1 MRRIVVTG
9 MGAVSPLGCG
19 VELSWRRLLA
29 GQSGLR
35 PLPQWSQ
42 ALPARIA
49 GLVPDKA
56 DDADGGFDPA
66 EAAAPKDQRK
76 MDRFIL
82 FALLATAEA
91 VAQAKWTPQDA
102 ASLERTATI
111 IASGV
116 GGFPA
121 MAEAVRITEQRGPRR
136 LSPFTIPSFLA
147 NLAAGHV
154 SIKYGYKGALGTPVT
169 ACAAG
174 VQAIGDAARMI
185 RAGEADVAICGG
197 AEACIDI
204 VSLGGFAAA
213 RALSSSFNDEPAR
226 ASRPFDRDRDG
237 FVMGE
242 GAGILVIEELEH
254 ALARGATPI
263 AEIVGYGTTADA
275 YHMTSGPPD
284 GDGAR
289 RAMEIAL
296 RQANLAPTD
305 LQHLNAHATS
315 TPAGDESELGAI
327 AALFG
332 RNKSIAVSAT
342 KSATGHLLGAAGGL
356 EAIFTVLALRDQ
368 IAPPTLNFEN
378 PDRRRGRHRHCRR
391 QRAADADAARDLQ
404 RLWLRRRECQRDL
417 PPDGL
422 DERPCNRGALRYEN
436 GMIDTNFWLFLAAA
450 VLIAAIPGPGI
461 FYVAARTLSEGR
473 ASGFASTAGTALGGL
488 VHVVAGSL
496 GISAIILAS
505 AELFAVVKFV
515 GALYLVWLGIKT
527 FRSAGRTLSLASEPV
542 GDKRAF
548 RDGVLVE
555 ALNPKTAAFFLAF
568 IPQFLDP
575 AGTSPTLQFITLGA
589 ISVTLNTLADV
600 VVVLMASAT
609 RAQLIGRPRLMR
621 RLTQGSGVFIAG
633 LGLSLALA
641 RRPVQG

>member
-35 PLPQWSQ
+35 PLPEWSQ

-56 DDADGGFDPA
+56 DDAEGGFDPA
-66 EAAAPKDQRK
+66 QAAAPKDQRK

-91 VAQAKWTPQDA
+91 VAQAGWTPQDA
-102 ASLERTATI
+102 AAQERTATI

-185 RAGEADVAICGG
+185 RAGETDVAICGG

-213 RALSSSFNDEPAR
+213 RALSSGFNDAR

-254 ALARGATPI
+254 ALARGARPI

-296 RQANLAPTD
+296 RQAKLAPVD

-332 RNKSIAVSAT
+332 RNRGIAVSAT

-368 IAPPTLNFEN
+368 VAPPTRNFEN
-378 PDRRRGRHRHCRR
+378 
-391 QRAADADAARDLQ
+391 ADPGAD
-404 RLWLRRRECQRDL
+404 
-417 PPDGL
+417 G
-422 DERPCNRGALRYEN
+422 
-436 GMIDTNFWLFLAAA
+436 ID
-450 VLIAAIPGPGI
+450 I
-461 FYVAARTLSEGR
+461 
-473 ASGFASTAGTALGGL
+473 
-488 VHVVAGSL
+488 VAGS
-496 GISAIILAS
+496 A
-505 AELFAVVKFV
+505 
-515 GALYLVWLGIKT
+515 
-527 FRSAGRTLSLASEPV
+527 RPMPM
-542 GDKRAF
+542 
-548 RDGVLVE
+548 
-555 ALNPKTAAFFLAF
+555 LN
-568 IPQFLDP
+568 
-575 AGTSPTLQFITLGA
+575 A
-589 ISVTLNTLADV
+589 ISNGFGFGGVN
-600 VVVLMASAT
+600 ASV
-609 RAQLIGRPRLMR
+609 IFR
-621 RLTQGSGVFIAG
+621 RMG
-633 LGLSLALA
+633 
-641 RRPVQG
+641 